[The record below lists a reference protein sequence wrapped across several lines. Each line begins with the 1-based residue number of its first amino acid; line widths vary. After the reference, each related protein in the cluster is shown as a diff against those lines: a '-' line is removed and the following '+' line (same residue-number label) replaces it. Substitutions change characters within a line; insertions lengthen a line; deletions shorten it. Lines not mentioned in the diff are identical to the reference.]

1 MYRQT
6 SRQNNNNLFA
16 ALTEHNDLSE
26 DETNSGKGGIIG
38 NNNNNNTNNSNS
50 PVVHP
55 IFEQFSNTAQTK
67 PDKEN
72 NIENRSNNN
81 MEQQLQ
87 QQQAQHDNDRMIEQN
102 QQQHQ
107 KQNNNRRNQQMS
119 QMPPVI
125 QMKPPPVPEHEN
137 QLESPYT
144 FWFTQRGR
152 GAKNKPNTAGD
163 FEQNIRCITT
173 VSSVE
178 QFWRAHTHLV
188 QPSELNGRC
197 DVHVFRY
204 GIRPMWE
211 DEANKEGGKWIVRL
225 RKGFATRCWENLV
238 LAMLGEQFLVGGE
251 ICGAVVSVRYHTE
264 DIVSIWNKN
273 ANNQGVINQIR
284 DIMKRVLN
292 LPNNTI
298 MEYKAHKES
307 IKDASNRAHVQREQA
322 EQSLNIR
329 QAGAPAQGAGAGQHR
344 ASTGDPI
351 RDAQQ
356 QQNHSPQSD
365 RFNNSQNGQFYDQ

>member
-26 DETNSGKGGIIG
+26 DETNSGKGGIG
-38 NNNNNNTNNSNS
+38 NNNNTNNSNS

-55 IFEQFSNTAQTK
+55 IFEQFSNTATK

-72 NIENRSNNN
+72 NIDRIK
-81 MEQQLQ
+81 MEQLQ
-87 QQQAQHDNDRMIEQN
+87 QQHDDDRIEQH
-102 QQQHQ
+102 QQQQPKH
-107 KQNNNRRNQQMS
+107 QNNNNTNRRNQQMS
-119 QMPPVI
+119 QMPAVI
-125 QMKPPPVPEHEN
+125 QMKPPPVPEDEN

-322 EQSLNIR
+322 EHSLNIR

-344 ASTGDPI
+344 TGDPV
-351 RDAQQ
+351 RDREH
-356 QQNHSPQSD
+356 NSPQSD